1 VTVLGRI
8 AHAASDPRIPEV
20 LREAIKGC
28 RHGFVAVVV
37 FSFCINVLML
47 TVSIYMLPVYDSV
60 LTTRSIDTLIFLTLM
75 AMAAL
80 LALAGL
86 EALRTR
92 LMVRL
97 SLWIDHKLSGE
108 VLSSAITA
116 SLRFGTDPSVQGLR
130 DVSTVRSFLT
140 GPGAFPIL
148 DAPWTPVFLV
158 VVFILHPWL
167 GVLSL
172 LGAIAIFGLA
182 LANELATR
190 HLIESSGVA
199 SIKALQQAEAAARNA
214 NVIGA
219 MGMMQAIERRW
230 SKQNMS
236 MLDLQAQASIRS
248 GWITALSKFLRQA
261 LQISLLGFG
270 AWLALQHEITPG
282 TMIAASILMARA
294 LAPVEQAIGSWRV
307 AIAARAAYQ
316 RIEKLLAEMPARVPT
331 MKLPSPVGRLSVEA
345 AMYFYPGA
353 QEPTIRGVSFKLEP
367 GEALGLIGPTA
378 SGKTTLVEL
387 LVGNLPPRS
396 GHVRLDGGDIT
407 QWDPEDRRRYVGYL
421 PQDIELFRGTVA
433 DNIARMGDA
442 APEDIIAAAKIAGVH
457 ETILRLPRGYNTDIG
472 DSGSALS
479 GGQRQRIALARAV
492 FGSPKFVVL
501 DEPNA
506 NLDHDGEERLLEAI
520 RTLKEQRATLVVIAH
535 RPSVL
540 RYVDKVLVMKNG
552 AIEAFGP
559 RDQVVPMVTQPQ
571 AATAAPA
578 ATSR

>member
-1 VTVLGRI
+1 LLTVLGRI
-8 AHAASDPRIPEV
+8 ANSAADPRIPAA
-20 LREAIKGC
+20 LREAIQGC
-28 RHGFVAVVV
+28 RRGFAAVVL
-37 FSFCINVLML
+37 FSLCINILML
-47 TVSIYMLPVYDSV
+47 TVSLYMLHVYDSV
-60 LTTRSIDTLIFLTLM
+60 LTSRSIDTLIFLTLI
-75 AMAAL
+75 ATVAL

-108 VLSSAITA
+108 VLSSAIAA
-116 SLRFGTDPSVQGLR
+116 SLRLGMDPSVQGLR
-130 DVSTVRSFLT
+130 DVSAVRTFLT
-140 GPGAFPIL
+140 GPAAFPIL
-148 DAPWTPVFLV
+148 DSPWTPIFLV
-158 VVFILHPWL
+158 VVFMLHPWL

-172 LGAIAIFGLA
+172 VGALALFGLA
-182 LANELATR
+182 LVNEIMTR
-190 HLIESSGVA
+190 GLLESSSKA
-199 SIKALQQAEAAARNA
+199 SIKAYQQAEAAARNA

-219 MGMMQAIERRW
+219 MGMMQSIERRW
-230 SKQNMS
+230 HKQNMS
-236 MLDLQAQASIRS
+236 MLDLQAQASVRS

-261 LQISLLGFG
+261 VQILLLALG

-307 AIAARAAYQ
+307 AIAARQAYE
-316 RIEKLLAEMPARVPT
+316 RVEKLLAAVPAQLPT
-331 MKLPSPVGRLSVEA
+331 MRLPTPAGRLSVEGVT
-345 AMYFYPGA
+345 YVYPGA
-353 QEPTIRGVSFKLEP
+353 QEPTIRNVSFKLEP

-387 LVGNLPPRS
+387 LVGNLPPRA
-396 GHVRLDGGDIT
+396 GHVRLDGADVT
-407 QWDPEDRRRYVGYL
+407 QWDPEDRRLHVGYL

-433 DNIARMGDA
+433 DNIARMGEC
-442 APEDIIAAAKIAGVH
+442 APEDIIAAAKVAGVH
-457 ETILRLPRGYNTDIG
+457 EMILRLQRGYNTDIG

-492 FGSPKFVVL
+492 FGAPTFVVL

-520 RTLKEQRATLVVIAH
+520 KTLKERRTTLVVIAH

-552 AIEAFGP
+552 AVEAFGP

-571 AATAAPA
+571 SAAPA